1 MGYAFFAGG
10 KGEKMFGRH
19 DGSKESE
26 PRKGA
31 QIIDYGLAKSRGVLS
46 DLHFRIS
53 EYATSNR
60 FYEEY
65 ELALYEYFEQR
76 SVCADDEEFFPDEFF
91 RDEEEFERFMS
102 WYTIYFITDEQSRT
116 FPSLY
121 LRTNRHQLSPFE
133 EEILKSYGSSYLTLY
148 EVQWVEPGRDFLL
161 KDIFAGRTLLVQDP
175 MFARVLCKWDVLY
188 AGLVSSRRSTFLGG
202 FDPVIIPPQLRN
214 FLQKEILDR
223 FEDVRPQY
231 GVLAEFLRINSA
243 EISALVDKALD
254 AYYEEPFL
262 NNDGDLLCL
271 ATLHYRVTDPDAFS
285 RKLDG
290 SPLFS
295 LKPHPSTGKKTYIW
309 VRPAKEG
316 QRVSDAPP
324 LGTLV
329 IEKNKLRAECNSRER
344 AEKLRALLDESFLP
358 YLRYLTTICEDPG
371 RNPILPEG
379 TDDGGYGLQQ
389 GLECDAWLDR
399 ENPALGGM
407 TPREAAVAP
416 GVRERLIDLLKEI
429 ENEDDRMVRLGLSKV
444 KHPAF
449 PVEKIM
455 KELGL

>member
-1 MGYAFFAGG
+1 ML
-10 KGEKMFGRH
+10 GRH
-19 DGSKESE
+19 DDSKESE

-31 QIIDYGLAKSRGVLS
+31 QIIDYGLAKSRGILS

-53 EYATSNR
+53 EYATSDR

-76 SVCADDEEFFPDEFF
+76 SVCAGDEEFFPDEFF

-102 WYTIYFITDEQSRT
+102 WYTLYFITDEQSRT

-121 LRTNRHQLSPFE
+121 LRANRYQLSSFE
-133 EEILKSYGSSYLTLY
+133 EEILKSYDNSYLSLY

-161 KDIFAGRTLLVQDP
+161 KDIFSGRTFLVQDP

-202 FDPVIIPPQLRN
+202 FDPVVIPPQLRN

-223 FEDVRPQY
+223 FDDVGPQY

-243 EISALVDKALD
+243 EMSALVDKALE

-262 NNDGDLLCL
+262 NSDGDMLCL
-271 ATLHYRVTDPDAFS
+271 ATLHYRITDPDAFS
-285 RKLDG
+285 RKLG
-290 SPLFS
+290 ASPLFS
-295 LKPHPSTGKKTYIW
+295 LKPPTSTVKKTYLW
-309 VRPAKEG
+309 VHPAKEG
-316 QRVSDAPP
+316 QRVCDASP

-329 IEKNKLRAECNSRER
+329 IDKNRLRAECNSRER
-344 AEKLRALLDESFLP
+344 AEKLRALLDNSFLP
-358 YLRYLTTICEDPG
+358 HLQYLTTICEGPG
-371 RNPILPEG
+371 RNLTLPAG
-379 TDDGGYGLQQ
+379 ADDSAYGLQQ
-389 GLECDAWLDR
+389 GLEYDAWLDR